1 MFDFR
6 SRDHD
11 DLPVRAHRM
20 GTELALV
27 ENHGAWQ
34 MSIQRRLSGTT
45 IRRHVYSVQLVGH
58 ESCLREFLTG
68 FTSLSSAR
76 SAALDKIEKL
86 EDKYFKTVSVE
97 DDFTPLPDMASTLKK
112 QKEIKKVAGM
122 KQRLSEA
129 KRRREGGGEEAVN
142 DET

>member
-34 MSIQRRLSGTT
+34 LSIQRRKCGTT
-45 IRRHVYSVQLVGH
+45 IRRHVYSVQLTGH
-58 ESCLREFLTG
+58 ESCLREFMTG
-68 FTSLSSAR
+68 FTSLNSAR

-86 EDKYFKTVSVE
+86 EDKYYKQASVD
-97 DDFTPLPDMASTLKK
+97 DDFKPIPDIADTLKK
-112 QKEIKKVAGM
+112 QKQIKKSAGI
-122 KQRLSEA
+122 KQR
-129 KRRREGGGEEAVN
+129 RRP
-142 DET
+142 D